1 MSLLFV
7 PRRSSPD
14 RRVLAAAL
22 VTCLMVLGIVAS
34 PFRTAEAHAETAGD
48 RTTENCGS
56 PLQCLDFT
64 SLSNGRLL
72 DVQNG
77 SLGDGAFLVTNT
89 APGHHQSWRLNVDP
103 SDSSFAIVNNT
114 TGKCVDI
121 AWPALRQQTCR
132 GQKTQQWYFQ
142 PVRGTANAF
151 MIRNEDNNACLDLT
165 ADAQYDDAWTG
176 QSSCHGRANQRWS
189 TVPEARKLAVEY
201 AAKQCQKDTS
211 TCSWAARSETAA
223 APLPTVCAS
232 SVWLNNTS
240 GPITQTFAV
249 NKTTGWQNTV
259 STKMSTGFTTGD
271 LPNLAVK
278 VTATLE
284 NQFSHVW
291 SGSETVGNQVAV
303 PVPAG
308 QYGWV
313 TLSVLA
319 TKVTGTWT
327 FDARGLPWTAEDT
340 VTVPLK
346 DDPAGGATHYI
357 ANTNP
362 VFTSCA

>member
-1 MSLLFV
+1 M
-7 PRRSSPD
+7 P
-14 RRVLAAAL
+14 RVLAAVL
-22 VTCLMVLGIVAS
+22 VICCTALGIVAS
-34 PFRTAEAHAETAGD
+34 PFQTPAAHAETPRARAAGS
-48 RTTENCGS
+48 CGS
-56 PLQCLDFT
+56 PLQCVDFT
-64 SLSNGRLL
+64 SLGNGRVL

-77 SLGDGAFLVTNT
+77 SLGDGAFIVTNT
-89 APGHHQSWRLNVDP
+89 APGHHQSWRLNVDA
-103 SDSSFAIVNNT
+103 SDSSFTIVNNT
-114 TGKCVDI
+114 TGKCIDLG
-121 AWPALRQQTCR
+121 WPVLRQQTCR
-132 GQKTQQWYFQ
+132 GQKSQQWYFQ
-142 PVRGTANAF
+142 PVRGAANAF
-151 MIRNEDNNACLDLT
+151 MVRNENNNACLDLV
-165 ADAQYDDAWTG
+165 ANAQYDDAWTG
-176 QSSCHGRANQRWS
+176 QSTCHGRVNQQWS
-189 TVPEARKLAVEY
+189 TVPEARRLAVEY

-211 TCSWAARSETAA
+211 TCSWAARSETPP

-232 SVWLNNTS
+232 SVWFNNTS

-249 NKTTGWQNTV
+249 TKTTGWQNSL

-271 LPNLAVK
+271 LPNLALK
-278 VTATLE
+278 VTTTLE

-291 SGSETVGNQVAV
+291 SGSESVNNQVTV
-303 PVPAG
+303 PVPAA

-346 DDPAGGATHYI
+346 DAPAGGATHYI
-357 ANTNP
+357 ANTDP